1 MRCEECGFEYSSVG
15 RDEVPDRLRAAGP
28 AYAERLAADELV
40 LRQRPAPDVWSALEY
55 ACHVR
60 DVLQVQRERL
70 ALALT
75 EDRPTFVP
83 MGRDER
89 VVNDRYNE
97 QDPKAVSHELR
108 AAANEIADAFTALDD
123 PGWDRVG
130 IYNYPEPAER
140 SMLWLAQHTI
150 HETEH
155 HLTDVDTA
163 LAAAEPG

>member
-1 MRCEECGFEYSSVG
+1 MRCDECGFEYSSVG
-15 RDEVPDRLRAAGP
+15 RDEVPERLRAAGP
-28 AYAERLAADELV
+28 AYGERLSLEEAV
-40 LRQRPAPDVWSALEY
+40 LRRRPSPDVWSALEY

-70 ALALT
+70 ALALA
-75 EDRPTFVP
+75 EDGPTFVP

-89 VVNDRYNE
+89 VENDRYND
-97 QDPKAVSHELR
+97 QDPNAVGQELR
-108 AAANEIADAFTALDD
+108 AAAGEIADAFAALNDA
-123 PGWDRVG
+123 GWDRVG

-150 HETEH
+150 HECEH